1 MIADL
6 KKINKYYN
14 GNHIL
19 KDVDFTVEDNDR
31 IGLIGKNGC
40 GKSTLLRIL
49 TGIEVPDKNP
59 TDDGAVSITKSASI
73 GFLQQNSGLDKTNT
87 IILEM
92 KSAFARLYSV
102 YDEMKTLEQAMAAEI
117 SHESEEFND
126 ISSEYARLSAYF
138 EANEGYL
145 IDVKIKTVLNGMG
158 FAPERYDTVI
168 SALSGGEK
176 TRLAIAKLLLENP
189 NLLILDEPTNHL
201 DFRTVQWLEDYLKDY
216 KGALLIVSHDRY
228 FLDRLVTSVAEI
240 ESGRL
245 IRYKGNYTAFVKQKE
260 MAVTR
265 QLKEYELQ
273 QEKIAHMQEYVD
285 KNLVRASTSKSA
297 KSRIKALEHMELIEK
312 PVLSEKEASM
322 KFEYE
327 IIPPKD
333 VLTVEGVELAVG
345 AERKVL
351 CENVS
356 FEIKRGEKTAIVG
369 PNGIGKSTLLK
380 VIQNK
385 LPHLRG
391 RIDWTKNIKISYFE
405 QENAQ
410 LNLNNTVVEEIHG
423 RYRFITEQEVRS
435 ILGRV
440 RLTGENVFKKVS
452 VISGGERAKLC
463 FAIMMLERGN
473 VLILDEPTNHLD
485 LSSKEVLEKALDEYD
500 GTVIFV
506 SHDRYLLN
514 RISTNIIEITENGT
528 ETFNCGFQEYMD
540 IKKERELHESQ
551 KIQENKQKSLEKTA
565 KTYRNKEQRS
575 IDAQRKKRIK
585 ELEESIHQAEIEA
598 AQLQD
603 EMTLPEIYGD
613 YQVMNEK
620 CKEAENL
627 KSFISDLTDEW
638 MILCGNE

>member
-19 KDVDFTVEDNDR
+19 KDIDFTVEDNDR

-49 TGIEVPDKNP
+49 TGIEAADKNP
-59 TDDGAVSITKSASI
+59 TDDGALSITKSASI
-73 GFLQQNSGLDKTNT
+73 GFLQQNSGLDKSNT

-240 ESGRL
+240 ENGKL

-273 QEKIAHMQEYVD
+273 QEKISHMQEYVD
-285 KNLVRASTSKSA
+285 KNLARASTSKSA
-297 KSRIKALEHMELIEK
+297 KSRIKALEHMELIDK
-312 PVLSEKEASM
+312 PVSSEKEASIR
-322 KFEYE
+322 FEYD

-345 AERKVL
+345 EERKIL

-356 FEIKRGEKTAIVG
+356 FEIKRGEKVAVVG

-385 LPHLRG
+385 IPHLRG

-405 QENAQ
+405 QENSQ

-423 RYRFITEQEVRS
+423 RYRFMTEQEVRS

-500 GTVIFV
+500 GTAIFV

-514 RISTNIIEITENGT
+514 RISTKIIEITENGT

-540 IKKERELHESQ
+540 IKKERELREAQ
-551 KIQENKQKSLEKTA
+551 IIQESRQKSSDKTA
-565 KTYRNKEQRS
+565 KAYRNKEQRS

-585 ELEESIHQAEIEA
+585 ELEESIHQAEIKA
-598 AQLQD
+598 SQLQE

-613 YQVMNEK
+613 YQLMNDK
-620 CKEAENL
+620 CKEAESVKNL
-627 KSFISDLTDEW
+627 IAELTDEW
-638 MILCGNE
+638 LILCEE

>member
-598 AQLQD
+598 AQLQE